1 MQTKR
6 AIPQKAKATQVK
18 AVTPSKKSTPRIT
31 CKPKST
37 PKSKPKPA
45 TLPAAEL
52 IEPVTAAETRRQELQ
67 RLIPAKKTISRA
79 CGIPSS
85 IISGLSRV
93 ETGFA
98 APIKPAAALADV
110 TPEVVEAQAKTA
122 LAEPTAAEPTR
133 YCQRMSIG
141 LSTYQA
147 QKFLLAQRLAD
158 KIDSLVASIVPEESG
173 RYDLCILAEIVEA
186 GSSKP

>member
-1 MQTKR
+1 M
-6 AIPQKAKATQVK
+6 KAKRVASKAMPVK
-18 AVTPSKKSTPRIT
+18 KVAPPKLRKSS
-31 CKPKST
+31 ST
-37 PKSKPKPA
+37 PKQKSA

-52 IEPVTAAETRRQELQ
+52 IEPVTAAKTRRQELQ
-67 RLIPAKKTISRA
+67 RLIPAKKTISRVY
-79 CGIPSS
+79 GIPSS
-85 IISGLSRV
+85 IISGLGRV
-93 ETGFA
+93 ETAPA
-98 APIKPAAALADV
+98 APIKPAADLADV
-110 TPEVVEAQAKTA
+110 TPEVVEAQAKPT

-158 KIDSLVASIVPEESG
+158 KIDSLVGSILPEECG

-186 GSSKP
+186 GSVT